1 MLEATSG
8 GPSPPLMEQDEV
20 QPFRITLEL
29 AEPVLVNRSVA
40 FDGLLAHLH
49 FLRTGDAATAHH
61 ALPLAEVDGVYQGSE
76 LLFLGPVVR
85 RTVPY
90 IMNPRWDRFRHGE
103 LVDKHGKPRGKITAR
118 DEFKPVGPDYYEA
131 VSARRAFF
139 IGVGD
144 VAAVKTLLRGLDAV
158 GKKARS
164 RGFGRLAGW
173 RIDVLDD
180 APAEIGYADFGGRP
194 VRVVPLD
201 VWNRL
206 HLPTDDVSIGPA
218 RPRLPRWATEDELC
232 TLPASHVIEPHEQH
246 RIGL

>member
-1 MLEATSG
+1 MT
-8 GPSPPLMEQDEV
+8 EQDEV
-20 QPFRITLEL
+20 QPFRVTLEL

-61 ALPLAEVDGVYQGSE
+61 ALPLADVEGVYQGSE

-85 RTVPY
+85 RKVPY
-90 IMNPRWDRFRHGE
+90 VMNPRWDRFRHGE
-103 LVDKHGKPRGKITAR
+103 LVDKRGKPRGKITAR
-118 DEFKPVGPDYYEA
+118 NEFKPVGPDYYEA

-144 VAAVKTLLRGLDAV
+144 AAAVETLMHGLDAV

-164 RGFGRLAGW
+164 GGFGRLAGW
-173 RIDVLDD
+173 HIDVLDD
-180 APAEIGYADFGGRP
+180 APDGLGYADFGGRP
-194 VRVVPLD
+194 VRVVPIAI
-201 VWNRL
+201 WNRL
-206 HLPTDDVSIGPA
+206 HLPIEDVSIGPA

-232 TLPASHVIEPHEQH
+232 AMPASHVIEPHERH
-246 RIGL
+246 RIGS